1 MSVTE
6 IQRGVHRIGAK
17 YGEGLFVFLYV
28 VKGDRLA
35 LIDTGTVQHPQAFIQ
50 PALAQLGM
58 ALSDVD
64 LILNTHAHFDHV
76 GGNLEVKR
84 ASDARI
90 YVHSGD
96 AAQAGSIEA
105 QVEYMTAPLRALG
118 LPDAAVR
125 QRADFVRAMAGEA
138 AGADVMISEGDAV
151 DLGGGITLKAIHT
164 PGHTPGCISYYWES
178 EGVLFSG
185 DAIQGLG
192 GTPGDTP
199 YYFDACSYRRT
210 LSTVLELKPHI
221 LCTGHAYFMRGYPT
235 EPTLRGADA
244 KAFLDGAVELADT
257 IHRAVEA
264 AVSRMPRAAKGD
276 IALEAMWEL
285 AYRYPLRL
293 MRETRLPRSAGPT
306 LLTHIEA
313 VLAGSYPA

>member
-151 DLGGGITLKAIHT
+151 DLGGGITR
-164 PGHTPGCISYYWES
+164 
-178 EGVLFSG
+178 EG
-185 DAIQGLG
+185 D
-192 GTPGDTP
+192 P
-199 YYFDACSYRRT
+199 Y
-210 LSTVLELKPHI
+210 
-221 LCTGHAYFMRGYPT
+221 
-235 EPTLRGADA
+235 
-244 KAFLDGAVELADT
+244 
-257 IHRAVEA
+257 
-264 AVSRMPRAAKGD
+264 PRA
-276 IALEAMWEL
+276 
-285 AYRYPLRL
+285 
-293 MRETRLPRSAGPT
+293 RLPGAFRTTGNRRGCSSAEMPSRGSAGLLGIPPT
-306 LLTHIEA
+306 TSMRAATAERCRP
-313 VLAGSYPA
+313 SWS